1 MILETLADQARTMYK
16 GRTANRPTTELEV
29 LNIKHRGSHCVILEV
44 QTQVEEAVSSKA
56 PGALKRLE
64 KGA

>member
-16 GRTANRPTTELEV
+16 GRTANRPTTEPEV
-29 LNIKHRGSHCVILEV
+29 LNTKHHGSHCVVLEA
-44 QTQVEEAVSSKA
+44 QTQVDEAVSSKA
-56 PGALKRLE
+56 PGAQKQHE